1 MTLNS
6 ARKNTLLLLA
16 AVFSLVASLSLS
28 AQQAPIVKLPGQGQ
42 RLDLVVG
49 EVIIKSSGAETQG
62 SISQIMLFEKPGYST
77 TLQSNSR
84 TDISFLVL
92 EGVLTMRIRDQVV
105 TYPANSFVFIPKGTP
120 HAHANLT
127 NKPVRLFMTF
137 TPGGY
142 EQFFIERANA
152 TKASKPGTP
161 AYAQAMQAL
170 TTKYGIANIDL
181 APFKNLQRNAAPQAP
196 ATDKK

>member
-1 MTLNS
+1 MTFNS
-6 ARKNTLLLLA
+6 AHKKTALLFATALLTT
-16 AVFSLVASLSLS
+16 SLSAS

-49 EVIIKSSGAETQG
+49 EVIIKSSSRETLG
-62 SISQIMLFEKPGYST
+62 SISQVMLFEKPGYST

-105 TYPANSFVFIPKGTP
+105 TYPANSFVSIPKGTP

-127 NKPVRLFMTF
+127 NKPVRVFMTF

-142 EQFFIERANA
+142 EQFFIERANT
-152 TKASKPGTP
+152 TKTSKPGTP
-161 AYAQAMQAL
+161 AYSQAMQAL
-170 TTKYGIANIDL
+170 TAKYGITNIDL
-181 APFKNLQRNAAPQAP
+181 TPFRSLQTNTPP
-196 ATDKK
+196 AGR

>member
-1 MTLNS
+1 MIMNS
-6 ARKNTLLLLA
+6 ARKNLALLLA
-16 AVFSLVASLSLS
+16 AALSLGVSLSLS
-28 AQQAPIVKLPGQGQ
+28 AQQAPIVKLPGQGE

-49 EVIIKSSGAETQG
+49 EVIIKSSSKETQG
-62 SISQIMLFEKPGYST
+62 SISQVMLFEKPGYST

-105 TYPANSFVFIPKGTP
+105 TYPANSFVHIPKGTP

-127 NKPVRLFMTF
+127 NKPVRVFMTF
-137 TPGGY
+137 IPGGY
-142 EQFFIERANA
+142 EQFFIERANT
-152 TKASKPGTP
+152 TKTSKPGTP

-170 TTKYGIANIDL
+170 TTKYGITNIDL
-181 APFKNLQRNAAPQAP
+181 APFKNLQRNMTPNN
-196 ATDKK
+196 K

>member
-1 MTLNS
+1 MTLNAS
-6 ARKNTLLLLA
+6 VKTFALAFASGLMLTVSLA
-16 AVFSLVASLSLS
+16 AS
-28 AQQAPIVKLPGQGQ
+28 AQQAPIVRLPGQGQ

-49 EVIIKSSGAETQG
+49 EVIIKSSSKETQN
-62 SISQIMLFEKPGYST
+62 SISQVMLFEKPGYST
-77 TLQSNSR
+77 TLQTNSR

-105 TYPANSFVFIPKGTP
+105 TYPANSYVFIPKGTP

-142 EQFFIERANA
+142 EQFYVERANA

-170 TTKYGIANIDL
+170 MAKYGITNVDL
-181 APFKNLQRNAAPQAP
+181 APFKNLQRSASAPN
-196 ATDKK
+196 K

>member
-6 ARKNTLLLLA
+6 ARKNTALLLA
-16 AVFSLVASLSLS
+16 AALSLTASLSLS
-28 AQQAPIVKLPGQGQ
+28 AQLAPIVKLPGQGE

-49 EVIIKSSGAETQG
+49 EVIIKSSSRETQG
-62 SISQIMLFEKPGYST
+62 TISQVMLFEKPGYST

-105 TYPANSFVFIPKGTP
+105 TYPANSFVYIPKGTP

-127 NKPVRLFMTF
+127 NKPVRVFMTF

-142 EQFFIERANA
+142 EQFFIERANT
-152 TKASKPGTP
+152 TKTSKPGTP

-170 TTKYGIANIDL
+170 TTKYGITNIDL
-181 APFKNLQRNAAPQAP
+181 APFKNLQRTDAPP
-196 ATDKK
+196 TR

>member
-1 MTLNS
+1 MIMNS
-6 ARKNTLLLLA
+6 ARKNLALLLA
-16 AVFSLVASLSLS
+16 AALSLGVSLSLS
-28 AQQAPIVKLPGQGQ
+28 AQQAPIVKLPGQGE

-49 EVIIKSSGAETQG
+49 EVIIKSSSRETQG
-62 SISQIMLFEKPGYST
+62 AISQVMLFEKPGYST

-127 NKPVRLFMTF
+127 NKPVRVFMTF

-142 EQFFIERANA
+142 EQFFFERAN
-152 TKASKPGTP
+152 TSKTSKPGTP

-170 TTKYGIANIDL
+170 TTKYGITNIDL
-181 APFKNLQRNAAPQAP
+181 APFKNLQR
-196 ATDKK
+196 K

>member
-1 MTLNS
+1 MTPNS
-6 ARKNTLLLLA
+6 ARKNTALLLA
-16 AVFSLVASLSLS
+16 AALSLTASLSLG

-42 RLDLVVG
+42 RLDLIVG
-49 EVIIKSSGAETQG
+49 EVIIKSSGKETQG
-62 SISQIMLFEKPGYST
+62 AISQVMLFEKPGYST

-84 TDISFLVL
+84 TDISLLVL
-92 EGVLTMRIRDQVV
+92 EGVLTVRIRDQVV
-105 TYPANSFVFIPKGTP
+105 TYPANSFVHIPKGTP

-142 EQFFIERANA
+142 EQFFIERANT
-152 TKASKPGTP
+152 TKTSKPGTP

-170 TTKYGIANIDL
+170 TTKYGITNIDL
-181 APFKNLQRNAAPQAP
+181 APFKNLQRTGAPP
-196 ATDKK
+196 TR

>member
-1 MTLNS
+1 MTMNH
-6 ARKNTLLLLA
+6 ARKSTLLALA
-16 AVFSLVASLSLS
+16 AVFSLSASLSAI

-42 RLDLVVG
+42 RLDLTVG
-49 EVIIKSSGAETQG
+49 EVIIKTSSKETQG
-62 SISQIMLFEKPGYST
+62 SISQVILFEKPGYST
-77 TLQSNSR
+77 TLQTNSR
-84 TDISFLVL
+84 TDISFLVM
-92 EGVLTMRIRDQVV
+92 EGVLTMRVRDQVV
-105 TYPANSFVFIPKGTP
+105 TYPANSFVYIPKGTP

-142 EQFFIERANA
+142 EQFFIERANT
-152 TKASKPGTP
+152 TKTSKPGTP

-181 APFKNLQRNAAPQAP
+181 APFKNLQRNTVPAAPV
-196 ATDKK
+196 KK

>member
-1 MTLNS
+1 MKTNL
-6 ARKNTLLLLA
+6 ARKTITLLFALVFLLT
-16 AVFSLVASLSLS
+16 ASLSAS
-28 AQQAPIVKLPGQGQ
+28 AQQAPIVKLPGQGE

-49 EVIIKSSGAETQG
+49 EVIIKSSSKETQG
-62 SISQIMLFEKPGYST
+62 SISQIMLFEKPAYST

-84 TDISFLVL
+84 TDISILVL

-105 TYPANSFVFIPKGTP
+105 TYPANSFIYIPKGTP

-142 EQFFIERANA
+142 EQFFIERAN
-152 TKASKPGTP
+152 TSKSSKPGTP

-170 TTKYGIANIDL
+170 TTKYGITNIDL
-181 APFKNLQRNAAPQAP
+181 APFKNLQRNTAPSP
-196 ATDKK
+196 TR

>member
-1 MTLNS
+1 MIMNP
-6 ARKNTLLLLA
+6 ARKNTSLLLA
-16 AVFSLVASLSLS
+16 AALSLSVSLSAS
-28 AQQAPIVKLPGQGQ
+28 AQQAPIVKLPGQGE
-42 RLDLVVG
+42 RLDLMVG
-49 EVIIKSSGAETQG
+49 EVIIKSSSRETQG
-62 SISQIMLFEKPGYST
+62 TVSQVMLFEKPGYST

-127 NKPVRLFMTF
+127 NKPVRVFMTF

-142 EQFFIERANA
+142 EQFFFERANT
-152 TKASKPGTP
+152 TKTSKPGTP
-161 AYAQAMQAL
+161 AYSQAMQAL
-170 TTKYGIANIDL
+170 TAKYGITNIDL
-181 APFKNLQRNAAPQAP
+181 APFKNLQRNMAPSN
-196 ATDKK
+196 K

>member
-1 MTLNS
+1 MTLNHAIKTVS
-6 ARKNTLLLLA
+6 FLCAATIASVSLA
-16 AVFSLVASLSLS
+16 ASP
-28 AQQAPIVKLPGQGQ
+28 QQAPIVKLPGQGQ

-49 EVIIKSSGAETQG
+49 EVIIKSTGKETQG
-62 SISQIMLFEKPGYST
+62 AISQVMLFEKPGYST
-77 TLQSNSR
+77 TLQTNSR

-92 EGVLTMRIRDQVV
+92 EGVLTVRIRDQVV
-105 TYPANSFVFIPKGTP
+105 TYPANSFVHIPKGTP

-142 EQFFIERANA
+142 EQFFMERANA
-152 TKASKPGTP
+152 TKATKPGTQ

-170 TTKYGIANIDL
+170 QAKYGISNIDL
-181 APFKNLQRNAAPQAP
+181 SPFKNLQRNMPAAGQAR
-196 ATDKK
+196 

>member
-6 ARKNTLLLLA
+6 VPKNTTLLLA
-16 AVFSLVASLSLS
+16 AALLLTASISAS

-49 EVIIKSSGAETQG
+49 EVIIKSSSNETQG
-62 SISQIMLFEKPGYST
+62 TISQVMLFEKPGYST

-92 EGVLTMRIRDQVV
+92 EGVLTVRIRDQIV
-105 TYPANSFVFIPKGTP
+105 TYPANSFVYIPKGTP

-127 NKPVRLFMTF
+127 NKLVRLFMTF

-142 EQFFIERANA
+142 EQFFIERANT
-152 TKASKPGTP
+152 TKTTKPGTP
-161 AYAQAMQAL
+161 AYAQSMQAL
-170 TTKYGIANIDL
+170 TAKYGITNIDL
-181 APFKNLQRNAAPQAP
+181 APFKNLQRNGAEPNR
-196 ATDKK
+196 

>member
-1 MTLNS
+1 MKLDSLSKDLKSTALQLT
-6 ARKNTLLLLA
+6 ATLLLA
-16 AVFSLVASLSLS
+16 TSLSAS

-49 EVIIKSSGAETQG
+49 EVIIKSSSNETNG
-62 SISQIMLFEKPGYST
+62 SISQVMLLEKPGYST

-84 TDISFLVL
+84 TNISFLVL
-92 EGVLTMRIRDQVV
+92 EGVLTMRIRDQVG

-127 NKPVRLFMTF
+127 NKPVRVFLTF

-142 EQFFIERANA
+142 EQFFFERANT
-152 TKASKPGTP
+152 TKTSKPGTP

-170 TTKYGIANIDL
+170 TAKYGINNIDL
-181 APFKNLQRNAAPQAP
+181 APFKNLQR
-196 ATDKK
+196 K

>member
-6 ARKNTLLLLA
+6 VPKNTTLLLA
-16 AVFSLVASLSLS
+16 AALLLTASISAS

-49 EVIIKSSGAETQG
+49 EVIIKSSSNETQG
-62 SISQIMLFEKPGYST
+62 TISQVMLFEKPGYST

-92 EGVLTMRIRDQVV
+92 EGVLTVRIRDQIV
-105 TYPANSFVFIPKGTP
+105 TYPANSFVYIPKGTP

-142 EQFFIERANA
+142 EQFFIERANT
-152 TKASKPGTP
+152 TKTTKPGTP
-161 AYAQAMQAL
+161 AYAQSMQAL
-170 TTKYGIANIDL
+170 TAKYGITNIDL
-181 APFKNLQRNAAPQAP
+181 APFKNLQRNGAEPNR
-196 ATDKK
+196 

>member
-1 MTLNS
+1 MIMNP
-6 ARKNTLLLLA
+6 ARKNTSLLLA
-16 AVFSLVASLSLS
+16 AALSLSVSLSAS
-28 AQQAPIVKLPGQGQ
+28 AQQAPIVKLPGQGE

-49 EVIIKSSGAETQG
+49 EVIIKSSSKETQG
-62 SISQIMLFEKPGYST
+62 TVSQVMLFEKPGYST

-127 NKPVRLFMTF
+127 NKPVRIFMTF

-142 EQFFIERANA
+142 EQFFFERANT
-152 TKASKPGTP
+152 TKTSKPGTP

-170 TTKYGIANIDL
+170 TAKYGITNIDL
-181 APFKNLQRNAAPQAP
+181 APFKNLQRTGAPP
-196 ATDKK
+196 TR

>member
-1 MTLNS
+1 MTHNT
-6 ARKNTLLLLA
+6 ARKSTALLLSTALTLA
-16 AVFSLVASLSLS
+16 ASLSAN

-42 RLDLVVG
+42 RLDLAVG
-49 EVIIKSSGAETQG
+49 EVIIKSSSKETQG
-62 SISQIMLFEKPGYST
+62 SISQVMLFEKPGYST

-92 EGVLTMRIRDQVV
+92 EGVMTMRIRDQVV
-105 TYPANSFVFIPKGTP
+105 TYPANSFVHIPKGTP

-137 TPGGY
+137 SPGGY

-152 TKASKPGTP
+152 TKATKPGTP
-161 AYAQAMQAL
+161 GYSQAMQAL
-170 TTKYGIANIDL
+170 TTKYGITNIDL
-181 APFKNLQRNAAPQAP
+181 APFKNLQRNAAPA
-196 ATDKK
+196 K

>member
-1 MTLNS
+1 MTPNT
-6 ARKNTLLLLA
+6 ARKTTALA
-16 AVFSLVASLSLS
+16 FAAAISLTCSLSVT
-28 AQQAPIVKLPGQGQ
+28 AQQAPIVRLPGQGQ
-42 RLDLVVG
+42 RLDLAVG
-49 EVIIKSSGAETQG
+49 EVIIKSSSKETQG

-84 TDISFLVL
+84 TDISILVL

-105 TYPANSFVFIPKGTP
+105 TYPANSFVHIPKGTP

-127 NKPVRLFMTF
+127 NKPVRLFLTF

-142 EQFFIERANA
+142 EQFYVERANA
-152 TKASKPGTP
+152 TKTTKPGTP

-170 TTKYGIANIDL
+170 TAKYGITNIDL
-181 APFKNLQRNAAPQAP
+181 SPFKNLQRNIAPSP
-196 ATDKK
+196 TRK

>member
-6 ARKNTLLLLA
+6 ASKNTIVLLAATLLLTA
-16 AVFSLVASLSLS
+16 TLSVS

-49 EVIIKSSGAETQG
+49 EVIIKSSSKETQG
-62 SISQIMLFEKPGYST
+62 TISQVMLFEKPGYST

-92 EGVLTMRIRDQVV
+92 EGVLTVRIRDQVV
-105 TYPANSFVFIPKGTP
+105 TYPANSFVHIPKGTP

-142 EQFFIERANA
+142 EQFFIERANT
-152 TKASKPGTP
+152 TKTSKPGTP
-161 AYAQAMQAL
+161 AYAQSMQAL
-170 TTKYGIANIDL
+170 TTKYGITNIDL
-181 APFKNLQRNAAPQAP
+181 APFKNLQRNG
-196 ATDKK
+196 ATPNR